1 MGKRRLG
8 IKSSHRKANFKNQL
22 ISLYKNEQ
30 IKTTLAKAKELSPIA
45 EKLITKA
52 KDNSVNTRR
61 QAMSV
66 LNDKEAVTKLFDV
79 IGPRYSERPGG
90 YTRIIKLYPREG
102 DAAEMAL
109 IKLVEEE

>member
-1 MGKRRLG
+1 MRKLN
-8 IKSSHRKANFKNQL
+8 KNSSHRKAMFNNMLTDLFRHGR
-22 ISLYKNEQ
+22 

-52 KDNSVNTRR
+52 KDNSVNKRR